1 MTHDL
6 ARGVDRAA
14 FPMPSP
20 CVTKRCRSQLAVL
33 QVSAHICPQVLLRVL
48 GLVAQHGAIPYSIG
62 FARRPRSL
70 HVEIVIDSLD
80 QRAAE
85 ILLHKIRAVPMV
97 RTARL
102 RSGLRPPAGGAAR
115 LG

>member
-1 MTHDL
+1 MTHDST
-6 ARGVDRAA
+6 RGITRAA
-14 FPMPSP
+14 FPMPSLG
-20 CVTKRCRSQLAVL
+20 VTKRRRNQLAIL
-33 QVSAHICPQVLLRVL
+33 RVSAYICPQVVLRVL

-70 HVEIVIDSLD
+70 RVEIVIDSLD
-80 QRAAE
+80 QSAAE

-102 RSGLRPPAGGAAR
+102 RSRLRPPTPGAAR